1 MTTKNTVI
9 ATLAGTVSLFLL
21 GWIFYGMLL
30 MNFYETNAGSAIGV
44 MREEAD
50 MVWWALVLGNVFQA
64 YFLVFVF
71 SKWEGINSF
80 GSGFKA
86 GATIGLILGIGFN
99 LIMFATSNMMN
110 LTATLVDPLVGMI
123 MMGITGGIIGMI
135 AGKE

>member
-1 MTTKNTVI
+1 MTAKNRVI

-21 GWIFYGMLL
+21 GWVFYGMLL
-30 MNFYETNAGSAIGV
+30 MGFYEQNAGSAIGV

-80 GSGFKA
+80 GAGFKA
-86 GATIGLILGIGFN
+86 GALIGLILGIGFN
-99 LIMFATSNMMN
+99 LIMYATSNMMN